1 MKSANSSASG
11 APDRNEDGIL
21 CLDGGGLAIVRW
33 KVQRYNP
40 APLLEKIANGTSERI
55 DE

>member
-11 APDRNEDGIL
+11 APDQNGDGAG
-21 CLDGGGLAIVRW
+21 CFDGGGLAIVRW
-33 KVQRYNP
+33 KFRRYNP